1 MGIKIQS
8 KKKIDFVTD
17 VTPRV
22 PTAGTFFVC
31 KNGLFSGFA
40 PEIIFEFTK
49 IVHFVVQM
57 QKFSLV
63 NTTYYIAVSC
73 GGWNECV
80 YKYRLDI

>member
-31 KNGLFSGFA
+31 KNGVTDSFNKRG
-40 PEIIFEFTK
+40 
-49 IVHFVVQM
+49 
-57 QKFSLV
+57 
-63 NTTYYIAVSC
+63 AVL
-73 GGWNECV
+73 
-80 YKYRLDI
+80 KMFH